1 MFWTFLGEVLQL
13 QLDLQ
18 NQERTRDSL
27 TQELTKLIS
36 SNQEMSQRLSQLE
49 TLQNQFGDLQTK
61 YNALLQ
67 VSICLELFYVAI
79 CLVIYHIGSF
89 YINSRF

>member
-1 MFWTFLGEVLQL
+1 MFFFIILGEVLQL

-67 VSICLELFYVAI
+67 VSIF
-79 CLVIYHIGSF
+79 
-89 YINSRF
+89 